1 MMHEDLKVV
10 NAEWIRSG
18 AIFSNVMQQ
27 LEEELK
33 RMKEKKLAQEFIDK
47 KDDQI
52 ESLVQFYN
60 NTDSLV
66 NYFKMALIN
75 MRIENHFLTEMLLK
89 KCTLNDVMQY
99 KPSRAVEIINKETG
113 ESHTL
118 SELPNGKN

>member
-1 MMHEDLKVV
+1 MHEDLKVV